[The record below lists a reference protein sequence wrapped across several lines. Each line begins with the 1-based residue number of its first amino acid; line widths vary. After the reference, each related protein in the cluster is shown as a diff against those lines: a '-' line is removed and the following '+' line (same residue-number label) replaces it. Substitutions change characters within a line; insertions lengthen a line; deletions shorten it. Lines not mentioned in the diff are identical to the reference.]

1 MRRQAGRQ
9 ACISKRESL
18 SMFCLQVAKW
28 TCSRYTD
35 TVHVD
40 LLSICM
46 YVNLPDTL
54 IRVDLP
60 PPRVNL
66 IIGVVDE
73 PLALM
78 IQSITFIRRI
88 IRTIVTWLLCF
99 VIAFPIFIVVFTRI
113 ISLLV
118 GAQFNNSQ

>member
-28 TCSRYTD
+28 SCSRYTD

-66 IIGVVDE
+66 ITVVQE
-73 PLALM
+73 
-78 IQSITFIRRI
+78 IRHRKNL
-88 IRTIVTWLLCF
+88 TDASVKYL
-99 VIAFPIFIVVFTRI
+99 
-113 ISLLV
+113 
-118 GAQFNNSQ
+118 SQLSVMPVMF

>member
-9 ACISKRESL
+9 AGVHIKKRESSL

-28 TCSRYTD
+28 TCSRSTD

-46 YVNLPDTL
+46 YVNLPGTGTL
-54 IRVDLP
+54 IRVP

-66 IIGVVDE
+66 VIGVVDE
-73 PLALM
+73 PLLH
-78 IQSITFIRRI
+78 
-88 IRTIVTWLLCF
+88 
-99 VIAFPIFIVVFTRI
+99 
-113 ISLLV
+113 
-118 GAQFNNSQ
+118 

>member
-28 TCSRYTD
+28 TCSRSTTD
-35 TVHVD
+35 TAHVD

-46 YVNLPDTL
+46 HVNLPGTL
-54 IRVDLP
+54 IRVP

-66 IIGVVDE
+66 VIGVVDE
-73 PLALM
+73 PLLH
-78 IQSITFIRRI
+78 
-88 IRTIVTWLLCF
+88 
-99 VIAFPIFIVVFTRI
+99 
-113 ISLLV
+113 
-118 GAQFNNSQ
+118 